1 MMRFVRIENILYD
14 RPEAGKPRRDQ
25 ILTVEH
31 LWSEDELED
40 EKSLIRKNDA
50 MFLRLRAYIKAQDQV
65 ETVLREIMQV
75 LGPTDPNTAIIE
87 ALFNRLDGKEAQ

>member
-1 MMRFVRIENILYD
+1 MMRFVQIENIAYS
-14 RPEAGKPRRDQ
+14 RQEAGKPRRDQ

-40 EKSLIRKNDA
+40 EKALIRKNDA
-50 MFLRLRAYIKAQDQV
+50 MFLRLKAYIKAQDQV

-75 LGPTDPNTAIIE
+75 LGPTDPNTLTIE
-87 ALFNRLDGKEAQ
+87 ALFNRLDGKGAQ

>member
-1 MMRFVRIENILYD
+1 MMRFVTIENIAYN
-14 RPEAGKPRRDQ
+14 RQEAGKPRRDQ

-50 MFLRLRAYIKAQDQV
+50 MFLRLKAYIKAQD
-65 ETVLREIMQV
+65 EIEAVLRKIMQV
-75 LGPTDPNTAIIE
+75 LGPTDPNTLAIK